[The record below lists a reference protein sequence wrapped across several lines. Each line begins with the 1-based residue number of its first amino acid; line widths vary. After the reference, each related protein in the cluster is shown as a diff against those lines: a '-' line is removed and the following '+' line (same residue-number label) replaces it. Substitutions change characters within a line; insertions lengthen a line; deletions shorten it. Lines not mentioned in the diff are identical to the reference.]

1 MSMPFMTPMMTAS
14 EDLERIWAEVGADR
28 HTQPGYYRR
37 RLAGK
42 GGRVVHAGIYQPGD
56 VRCLLMELPREGLGR
71 RKIFEN
77 TRGYHVETG
86 ILDPAKENIAC
97 IFIREA
103 VPGRGE
109 LFPLFCTD
117 LIRTWTEPA
126 DNRAAVQALR
136 LRLDNWRRFF
146 QRSGPA
152 GLSREEY
159 IGLFGELQL
168 IHDALSRGI
177 PADDILHSWIAPEG
191 SNQDFH
197 FGAVAVEVKTVT
209 ANEADRVAISNMR
222 QLDDRG
228 AQFLFLRRYAFD
240 VREGTGLTLPALLN
254 SLMSAFEQHGHGL
267 GQQLLDRILERGYVP
282 EMNHAMDEQG
292 FSHRKC
298 DAYQVADG
306 FPRITE
312 SMLMGG
318 IVDVS
323 YSILL
328 SSASDKK
335 VSEDHFWTTVHN
347 GLA

>member
-1 MSMPFMTPMMTAS
+1 MMTAS
-14 EDLERIWAEVGADR
+14 EDLERIWAEVGTEGHA
-28 HTQPGYYRR
+28 QPGYYRR
-37 RLAGK
+37 RLVVNGA
-42 GGRVVHAGIYQPGD
+42 RVVHAGMYQPGN
-56 VRCLLMELPREGLGR
+56 VKCLLMELPRQALGR
-71 RKIFEN
+71 RKVAES
-77 TRGYHVETG
+77 TRGYHVDTG
-86 ILDPAKENIAC
+86 TLDPARESIAC

-117 LIRTWTEPA
+117 LIRTWSEAA
-126 DNRAAVQALR
+126 DDRAAVQALR

-168 IHDALSRGI
+168 IHDALARGI
-177 PADDILHSWIAPEG
+177 NAEDVLHSWMAPEG

-197 FGAVAVEVKTVT
+197 FGSVAVEVKTVT
-209 ANEADRVAISNMR
+209 ANDADRIAISNIR
-222 QLDDRG
+222 QLDGRG
-228 AQFLFLRRYAFD
+228 AEFLFLRRYAFD
-240 VREGTGLTLPALLN
+240 VREGTGQTLPALLN
-254 SLMSAFEQHGHGL
+254 SLMSAFEHQGQGL
-267 GQQLLDRILERGYVP
+267 GQLLLDRILERGYVP

-292 FSHRKC
+292 FSQRMY
-298 DAYQVADG
+298 DAYQVTDG

-312 SMLMGG
+312 DMLMGG
-318 IVDVS
+318 ITDVS

-328 SSASDKK
+328 SSAADKR
-335 VSEDHFWTTVHN
+335 VNDDQFWTTIRN